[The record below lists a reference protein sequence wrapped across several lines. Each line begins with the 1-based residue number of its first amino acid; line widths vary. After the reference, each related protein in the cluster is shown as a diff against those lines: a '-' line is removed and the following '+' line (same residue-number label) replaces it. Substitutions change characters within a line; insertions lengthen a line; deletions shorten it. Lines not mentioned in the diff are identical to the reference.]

1 MQNNKSIMLWIVGI
15 ISLLP
20 VVYLAAIYPSLPNIV
35 PTHFDMNGRPNDYSD
50 KSTLIFLT
58 VLFSALSIG
67 CYLLITN
74 LPKIDPKKTA
84 GQSPEIFQRL
94 GLIITLLMTFIN
106 FVITYAATN
115 KSDNITRVIFPA
127 LGIFFAFM
135 GKYMKDIKPNYFAGF
150 RTPWALENDDNW
162 RETHQLAGKMW
173 MAGGSTITILT
184 VFLPSGYGFIAFM
197 SIIAIVTIVPF
208 AYSYLFFKK
217 QQKNN

>member
-1 MQNNKSIMLWIVGI
+1 MKNNKSMMLWIVGI
-15 ISLLP
+15 ISLIP
-20 VVYLAAIYPSLPNIV
+20 IVYLAAIYPTLPTVV
-35 PTHFDMNGRPNDYSD
+35 PTHFDMDGKPNDYSD
-50 KSTLIFLT
+50 KSTLIFITL
-58 VLFSALSIG
+58 LFSTLSLG

-84 GQSPEIFQRL
+84 GQSPELFQKL
-94 GLIITLLMTFIN
+94 GLTIALLMSFIN

-115 KSDNITRVIFPA
+115 KSENITRVIFPA

-162 RETHQLAGKMW
+162 RETHKLAGNMW

-184 VFLPSGYGFIAFM
+184 VFLPSEYGFIAFM
-197 SIIAIVTIVPF
+197 CIVAIVTIVPF
-208 AYSYLFFKK
+208 VFSYLFFKK
-217 QQKNN
+217 QQPK

>member
-1 MQNNKSIMLWIVGI
+1 MKNNKSSMLWIIGI

-20 VVYLAAIYPSLPNIV
+20 IVYLADIYPTLPKIV
-35 PTHFDMNGRPNDYSD
+35 PTHFDMDGKPNDYSD

-58 VLFSALSIG
+58 VLFSALSFG

-94 GLIITLLMTFIN
+94 GLTIALLMSFIN

-115 KSDNITRVIFPA
+115 KTENITRVIFPA

-150 RTPWALENDDNW
+150 RTPWALENDENW
-162 RETHQLAGKMW
+162 KETHQLAGNMW

-184 VFLPSGYGFIAFM
+184 VFLPSEYGFIAFM
-197 SIIAIVTIVPF
+197 SITAIVTIVPF

-217 QQKNN
+217 QQPK

>member
-1 MQNNKSIMLWIVGI
+1 MLWIVGI
-15 ISLLP
+15 ISLIP
-20 VVYLAAIYPSLPNIV
+20 IVYLAAIYPTLPKIV
-35 PTHFDMNGRPNDYSD
+35 PTHFDMNGQPNDYSE

-58 VLFSALSIG
+58 VLFTALSFG

-84 GQSPEIFQRL
+84 GQSPEIFQRM
-94 GLIITLLMTFIN
+94 GITIALLMSFIN

-115 KSDNITRVIFPA
+115 KTDHITRIIFPA

-135 GKYMKDIKPNYFAGF
+135 GKYMQDIKPNYFAGF

-162 RETHQLAGKMW
+162 RETHKLAGNMW

-184 VFLPSGYGFIAFM
+184 VFLPAEYAFITFM
-197 SIIAIVTIVPF
+197 SIIAIISIVPF

-217 QQKNN
+217 QQPK

>member
-1 MQNNKSIMLWIVGI
+1 MKNNKSMMLWIVGI
-15 ISLLP
+15 ISIIP
-20 VVYLAAIYPSLPNIV
+20 IVYLAAIYPTLPKIV
-35 PTHFDMNGRPNDYSD
+35 PTHFDMDGRPNDYSD

-58 VLFSALSIG
+58 VLFTVLSIG

-84 GQSPEIFQRL
+84 GQSPELFQKL
-94 GLIITLLMTFIN
+94 GLTLALLMSFIN

-135 GKYMKDIKPNYFAGF
+135 GKYMQDIKPNYFAGF

-162 RETHQLAGKMW
+162 RETHKLAGSMW
-173 MAGGSTITILT
+173 MVGGSTMTIIT
-184 VFLPSGYGFIAFM
+184 VFLPGEYAFIAFM
-197 SIIAIVTIVPF
+197 SITAIICIVPF

-217 QQKNN
+217 QQPK

>member
-1 MQNNKSIMLWIVGI
+1 MKNNQSIMPWIVGI

-20 VVYLAAIYPSLPNIV
+20 IVYLAAIYPTLPKIV
-35 PTHFDMNGRPNDYSD
+35 PTHFDMDGHPNDYSD
-50 KSTLIFLT
+50 KSSLIFLT
-58 VLFSALSIG
+58 VLFTVLSIG

-84 GQSPEIFQRL
+84 GQSPEIFQKL
-94 GLIITLLMTFIN
+94 GLTIALLMSFIN

-115 KSDNITRVIFPA
+115 KSDNITVVIFPA

-162 RETHQLAGKMW
+162 RETHKLAGNMW
-173 MAGGSTITILT
+173 MVGGILITILT
-184 VFLPSGYGFIAFM
+184 IALPGAYGFIAFM
-197 SIIAIVTIVPF
+197 SIIAIVTIIPF
-208 AYSYLFFKK
+208 AFSYMFFKK

>member
-1 MQNNKSIMLWIVGI
+1 MKNNRTIMLWIVGI

-20 VVYLAAIYPSLPNIV
+20 IIYLAEIYSTLPKIV
-35 PTHFDMNGRPNDYSD
+35 PTHFDMDGQPNDYSD
-50 KSTLIFLT
+50 KSTLIFLSVLFT
-58 VLFSALSIG
+58 VLSLG
-67 CYLLITN
+67 TYLLITN

-94 GLIITLLMTFIN
+94 GLTIALLMSFIN

-115 KSDNITRVIFPA
+115 KSDNITRIIFSA

-162 RETHQLAGKMW
+162 RETHKLAGSMW
-173 MAGGSTITILT
+173 MFGGILMSILT
-184 VFLPSGYGFIAFM
+184 IILPSEYGFIAFM
-197 SIIAIVTIVPF
+197 STIAIITIIPF
-208 AYSYLFFKK
+208 VFSYLYFKK

>member
-1 MQNNKSIMLWIVGI
+1 MKNNKSTILWVVGV
-15 ISLLP
+15 ISLIP
-20 VVYLAAIYPSLPNIV
+20 IVYLAAIYPTLPKIV
-35 PTHFDMNGRPNDYSD
+35 PTHFDMDGKPNDYSD
-50 KSTLIFLT
+50 KSTLIFITL
-58 VLFSALSIG
+58 LFSVLSLG

-94 GLIITLLMTFIN
+94 GLTIALLMSFIN

-115 KSDNITRVIFPA
+115 KTDNITRVIFPA

-162 RETHQLAGKMW
+162 RETHKLAGNLW
-173 MAGGSTITILT
+173 MAGGVLMTILT
-184 VFLPSGYGFIAFM
+184 IALPNEYGFIAFM
-197 SIIAIVTIVPF
+197 SITAIVTIIPF
-208 AYSYLFFKK
+208 AFSYLFFKK
-217 QQKNN
+217 QQPK